1 MNTYLI
7 MSLTLKQRW
16 TRFTHWEYWPMWTIY
31 LPMGP
36 YYLFESI
43 RSGGLGFFTRSNP
56 SMPTGGMGL
65 MDKEEMYNLL
75 PEGSFPTTTYFNS
88 ERDFNSIQ
96 NWIALNNIQFP
107 VVVKP
112 AKGCRG
118 RGVKFIYSENELQ
131 QYTLNSQEKM
141 VIQSVIPFS
150 NEVGIFYVRMPEE
163 PRGRITG
170 IVEKKGIEIT
180 GDGVHSIK
188 ELVTQSERYA
198 LHLFHLEKDPSLN
211 LNEILPKGK
220 TKELSSI
227 GNHARGAT
235 FYDVSFRNNEKLER
249 VFDSISNRIEGY
261 YYGRFDVKFESW
273 ELLEK
278 GEAFSIVE
286 LNGANSEPTHVY
298 DPNHSYFFALN
309 EFRKH
314 WKIMAKISRKNK
326 TVCPTMPWKQAF
338 QLFKDL

>member
-1 MNTYLI
+1 

-16 TRFTHWEYWPMWTIY
+16 TRLTHWEYWPMWTIY

-36 YYLFESI
+36 YYFFESF
-43 RSGGLGFFTRSNP
+43 RSGGLGFFTRTNP

-65 MDKEEMYNLL
+65 MDKEDMYNLL
-75 PEGSFPTTTYFNS
+75 PEGTFPTTSYFNS
-88 ERDFNSIQ
+88 KTEFTSIQ
-96 NWIALNNIQFP
+96 KWISTNNIEFP

-118 RGVKFIYSENELQ
+118 RGVEFIHSENELQ
-131 QYTLNSQEKM
+131 HFILNCQEKM
-141 VIQSVIPFS
+141 VIQSLIPFN
-150 NEVGIFYVRMPEE
+150 NEVGIFYTRLPGES
-163 PRGRITG
+163 RGRITG

-180 GDGVHSIK
+180 GDGIHSIK
-188 ELVTQSERYA
+188 ELVAESERYA
-198 LHLFHLEKDPSLN
+198 LHLIHLEKDRSLN
-211 LNEILPKGK
+211 LNEILPEGK

-235 FYDVSFRNNEKLER
+235 FFDVTFRNSEKLER
-249 VFDSISNRIEGY
+249 VFDSISNQIEGF

-273 ELLEK
+273 ELLEN
-278 GEAFSIVE
+278 GESFSIVE

-298 DPNHSYFFALN
+298 DPKHSYFFALN

-314 WKIMAKISRKNK
+314 WKIMAQISRKNK
-326 TVCPTMPWKQAF
+326 SVCSVMPWKKAF
-338 QLFKDL
+338 ALFQDL

>member
-1 MNTYLI
+1 
-7 MSLTLKQRW
+7 MSLSLKQRW
-16 TRFTHWEYWPMWTIY
+16 TRLTHWEYWPMWTIY

-65 MDKEEMYNLL
+65 MDKEDMYNLL
-75 PEGSFPTTTYFNS
+75 PEGSFPTTAYFNS
-88 ERDFNSIQ
+88 ERDVNSIQ
-96 NWIALNNIQFP
+96 TWITRNNIEFP

-118 RGVKFIYSENELQ
+118 RGVEFIYAENELQ
-131 QYTLNSQEKM
+131 QFTLNCKEKM
-141 VIQSVIPFS
+141 VIQSVIPFN

-198 LHLFHLEKDPSLN
+198 LHLIHLEKDRSLN

-235 FYDVSFRNNEKLER
+235 FYDVTFRNNEKLER
-249 VFDSISNRIEGY
+249 VFDSISNQIEGF

-314 WKIMAKISRKNK
+314 WKFMAEISRKNK
-326 TVCPTMPWKQAF
+326 TVCPTMPWKKAF
-338 QLFKDL
+338 HLFKDL